1 MYRIEEMLMF
11 TIGVQ
16 GNPCKHPIIFM
27 QDVEYEH
34 VQNLVEFMYEGEVNI
49 CQTKLPAFLHTAESL
64 QIRGLSAQS
73 QHKVSAVHIAWYVNF
88 LTG

>member
-1 MYRIEEMLMF
+1 
-11 TIGVQ
+11 
-16 GNPCKHPIIFM
+16 M

-34 VQNLVEFMYEGEVNI
+34 VQSLVEFMYEGEVNI

-73 QHKVSAVHIAWYVNF
+73 QHKVSAGWRCRSLDRFIRKYTVVCAN
-88 LTG
+88 